1 MGNRRAPS
9 PPPGPRSAAGAPPAF
24 WRRPAFALL
33 CGTLIVFISLGIR
46 NSFGVFL
53 RPVSADLGWGRE
65 ALSLALAT
73 QALLVGAAAPLAG
86 MLADRW
92 GAPRVIMIGGLLF
105 SSGVFL
111 MARSTTPEGMLASGG
126 ALAGLGLGACGFPLV
141 LAVVGQIAPE
151 ARRSLWLGIVAAGGV
166 GGQLFLIPLSQFLV
180 SAYDWF
186 VGLTTLALIAGVI
199 VPLAFSAS
207 RAHDSRVSGTAGG
220 DAAIGLAA
228 ALREAAGHR
237 GFLLL
242 TVGFYV
248 CGFQVQFLSAH
259 LPAYLVDRGFGAYF
273 GASMLVV
280 IALANMLGGVS
291 FGYLGGRL
299 SKKNLLSAIY
309 MARAVAICAFVSLPV
324 THASVVAFAATIGFL
339 WLCTIPLTVGIV
351 GQVFGMRHVAV
362 LYGVTFF
369 SHQLGSFTGVWL
381 GGRLF
386 DATGSY
392 DAIWWLLV
400 GLGVVASV
408 LHVPIDERPVPRLA
422 GAGAG

>member
-1 MGNRRAPS
+1 MGS
-9 PPPGPRSAAGAPPAF
+9 
-24 WRRPAFALL
+24 RPAFVLL
-33 CGTLIVFISLGIR
+33 CGTLIVFVSLGIR

-53 RPVSADLGWGRE
+53 RPVSLDLGWGRE

-86 MLADRW
+86 MLAHRW
-92 GAPRVIMIGGLLF
+92 GAPRIIMIGGLLF

-111 MARSTTPEGMLASGG
+111 MARSTTPEGMFASGG
-126 ALAGLGLGACGFPLV
+126 VLAGLGLGACGFPLV

-151 ARRSLWLGIVAAGGV
+151 ARRSLWLGIVSAGGV

-186 VGLTTLALIAGVI
+186 VGLTTLALIAGII

-207 RAHDSRVSGTAGG
+207 RAHAFRVSGTAGG

-242 TVGFYV
+242 TAGFCV
-248 CGFQVQFLSAH
+248 CGFQVQFLGTH
-259 LPAYLVDRGFGAYF
+259 LPAYLVDMGLGAYF

-280 IALANMLGGVS
+280 IAFANMLGGVS
-291 FGYLGGRL
+291 FGYLGGRF

-309 MARAVAICAFVSLPV
+309 MARAVAICAFVALPV
-324 THASVVAFAATIGFL
+324 THASGVAFAAVIGFL
-339 WLCTIPLTVGIV
+339 WLCTIPLTVGLV
-351 GQVFGMRHVAV
+351 GQIFGLRHVAV
-362 LYGVTFF
+362 LYGITFF

-386 DATGSY
+386 DSTGSY
-392 DAIWWLLV
+392 GAIWWLLV
-400 GLGVVASV
+400 GLGVVASF
-408 LHVPIDERPVPRLA
+408 LHMPIDDRPVPRLTVPLRTLR
-422 GAGAG
+422 

>member
-1 MGNRRAPS
+1 M
-9 PPPGPRSAAGAPPAF
+9 
-24 WRRPAFALL
+24 
-33 CGTLIVFISLGIR
+33 
-46 NSFGVFL
+46 
-53 RPVSADLGWGRE
+53 
-65 ALSLALAT
+65 
-73 QALLVGAAAPLAG
+73 
-86 MLADRW
+86 
-92 GAPRVIMIGGLLF
+92 
-105 SSGVFL
+105 
-111 MARSTTPEGMLASGG
+111 
-126 ALAGLGLGACGFPLV
+126 
-141 LAVVGQIAPE
+141 
-151 ARRSLWLGIVAAGGV
+151 
-166 GGQLFLIPLSQFLV
+166 
-180 SAYDWF
+180 
-186 VGLTTLALIAGVI
+186 
-199 VPLAFSAS
+199 
-207 RAHDSRVSGTAGG
+207 
-220 DAAIGLAA
+220 
-228 ALREAAGHR
+228 
-237 GFLLL
+237 
-242 TVGFYV
+242 

-259 LPAYLVDRGFGAYF
+259 LPAYLVDRGFDAYF

-280 IALANMLGGVS
+280 IALANMVGGVS

-400 GLGVVASV
+400 GLGVVASA
-408 LHVPIDERPVPRLA
+408 LHMPIDERPVPRLA